1 MGVSEDRSVNDR
13 GSDESNQACGQYLVA
28 LFVDV
33 EVLVLAGAE
42 DMGMD
47 MPDMNIEIAMPVAEA
62 LDAVYEAVSE
72 LPVDVPPMGTV
83 DWPLISAQKDEW
95 YVPLI
100 PAKLIKRRRC
110 EST

>member
-1 MGVSEDRSVNDR
+1 MMGVSEDRSVNDR

-33 EVLVLAGAE
+33 EMLVLAGAE

-62 LDAVYEAVSE
+62 PDAV
-72 LPVDVPPMGTV
+72 V

-95 YVPLI
+95 YVLTRE
-100 PAKLIKRRRC
+100 LG
-110 EST
+110 